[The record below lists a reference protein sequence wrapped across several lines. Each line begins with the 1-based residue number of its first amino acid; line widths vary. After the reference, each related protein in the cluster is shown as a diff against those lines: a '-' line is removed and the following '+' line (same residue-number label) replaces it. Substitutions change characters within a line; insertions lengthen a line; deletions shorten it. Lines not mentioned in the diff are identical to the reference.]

1 MTVTVAIVGRPN
13 VGKSTLFN
21 RLVGRKIALVDDT
34 PGVTRDRREAEGRI
48 ADLTFRVLDT
58 AGYEDVSD
66 GSLEDRMRQQT
77 ELAIREA
84 DIILFMIDARA
95 GVVPLD
101 QRFAQV
107 LRKAGKPVHLVGNK
121 AESSA
126 AEAGL
131 VEAFKLGF
139 GEPIPLSAEHG
150 LGLSELYSIVS
161 AAIDKAAEAKAGAEE
176 EAVDALDIM
185 PEVDVDIT
193 ADMLEGEGDEATLRW
208 NPRRYLNI
216 AIVGRP
222 NAGKSTLVNKMV
234 GADRVLVGPE
244 AGITRDSILVPW
256 EWQGRTINLVDT
268 AGIRRRSRVT
278 GKLEK
283 LAVGDSLRSIQYA
296 EVVVLLLDATIPFEK
311 QDLALADLVEREGRA
326 MVIALNK
333 WDLIEDKNRTLA
345 ELREACERLLPQLRG
360 VPLVTISGLTGRNI
374 DRLMDAI
381 FAIERSWNSHVSTAR
396 LNRWLAGMVEGH
408 PPPAIAGRRLKL
420 RYMTQ
425 AKTRPPSFIVFAS
438 RPDAVPAAYQR
449 YLVNGLRTAFDMPGT
464 PIRLWLRG
472 GKNPYVNKK

>member
-1 MTVTVAIVGRPN
+1 MTVTLAIVGRPN

-48 ADLTFRVLDT
+48 ADLTFKVLDT
-58 AGYEDVSD
+58 AGYEDVKD

-77 ELAIREA
+77 ETAIRDA

-107 LRKAGKPVHLVGNK
+107 LRKAGKDVHLVGNK
-121 AESSA
+121 AESRA
-126 AEAGL
+126 AEDGL

-139 GEPIPLSAEHG
+139 GEPIALSAEHG

-161 AAIDKAAEAKAGAEE
+161 AAIDKANEKQAAEDAA
-176 EAVDALDIM
+176 AVGDLDIM

-193 ADMLEGEGDEATLRW
+193 PDMLEGEGEDATLRW
-208 NPRRYLNI
+208 NPKRYLNV

-222 NAGKSTLVNKMV
+222 NAGKSTLVNRMV
-234 GADRVLVGPE
+234 GEDRVLVGPE

-256 EWQGRTINLVDT
+256 EWEGRTINLVDT
-268 AGIRRRSRVT
+268 AGIRRRSRVHE
-278 GKLEK
+278 KLEK

-333 WDLIEDKNRTLA
+333 WDLIEDKNEKLK
-345 ELREACERLLPQLRG
+345 ELREECERLLPQLRG
-360 VPLVTISGLTGRNI
+360 VPLVTLSGLTGRNI
-374 DRLMDAI
+374 DKLMDAI
-381 FAIERSWNSHVSTAR
+381 FTIERSWNAHVSTSR
-396 LNRWLAGMVEGH
+396 LNRWLAGMIEGH
-408 PPPAIAGRRLKL
+408 PPPAVSGRRLKM

-425 AKTRPPSFIVFAS
+425 AKTRPPSFIIFAS
-438 RPDAVPAAYQR
+438 RPDAVPASYQR
-449 YLVNGLRTAFDMPGT
+449 YLVNGLREAFDMPGT
-464 PIRLWLRG
+464 PIRIWLRG
-472 GKNPYVNKK
+472 GNNPYADKK

>member
-1 MTVTVAIVGRPN
+1 MTVTLAIVGRPN

-34 PGVTRDRREAEGRI
+34 PGVTRDRREADGRI
-48 ADLTFRVLDT
+48 ADLSFKVLDT
-58 AGYEDVSD
+58 AGYEDVKD

-101 QRFAQV
+101 ERFAQV

-121 AESSA
+121 AESGA

-131 VEAFKLGF
+131 VEAYRLGF
-139 GEPIPLSAEHG
+139 GEAIPLSAEHG

-161 AAIDKAAEAKAGAEE
+161 TAIDKAEEGKAADAEQSG
-176 EAVDALDIM
+176 LDLLPDI
-185 PEVDVDIT
+185 DVDIT
-193 ADMLEGEGDEATLRW
+193 PDMLEGEGDEATLRW
-208 NPRRYLNI
+208 NPRRYLNV

-222 NAGKSTLVNKMV
+222 NAGKSTLVNRMV
-234 GADRVLVGPE
+234 GEDRVLVGPE
-244 AGITRDSILVPW
+244 AGITRDSIMVPW

-278 GKLEK
+278 EKLEK
-283 LAVGDSLRSIQYA
+283 LAVSDSLRSIQYA

-333 WDLIEDKNRTLA
+333 WDLIEDKNATLA
-345 ELREACERLLPQLRG
+345 ELREACERLLPQVRG
-360 VPLVTISGLTGRNI
+360 VPLVTLSGLTGRNI

-381 FAIERSWNSHVSTAR
+381 FAVERAWNAHVSTAR

-408 PPPAIAGRRLKL
+408 PPPAVSGRRLKL

-438 RPDAVPAAYQR
+438 RPDALPASYQR
-449 YLVNGLRTAFDMPGT
+449 YLVNGLREAFDMPGT
-464 PIRLWLRG
+464 PIRLWVRG
-472 GKNPYVNKK
+472 GKNPYVDKK